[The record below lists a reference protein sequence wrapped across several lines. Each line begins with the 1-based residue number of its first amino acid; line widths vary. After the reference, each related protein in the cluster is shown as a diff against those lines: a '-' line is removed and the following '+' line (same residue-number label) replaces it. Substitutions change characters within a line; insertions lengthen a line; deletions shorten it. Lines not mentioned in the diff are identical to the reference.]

1 MFLKET
7 LQKCLNFVTSDLMKV
22 SLMPTVKCHQ
32 KRIICQTHSQ
42 VNQKDPSCYEVTCRS
57 VKSNTHTHKKD
68 QTNKREGEKEGCRRR
83 LYDTLI

>member
-32 KRIICQTHSQ
+32 KRIICQTHSR
-42 VNQKDPSCYEVTCRS
+42 VNQKDLSCYEVTCRS
-57 VKSNTHTHKKD
+57 VKSNTHTHTHKTKLTKEKAKKKAVD
-68 QTNKREGEKEGCRRR
+68 EDCMI
-83 LYDTLI
+83 L

>member
-32 KRIICQTHSQ
+32 KRIVFQTHSQ
-42 VNQKDPSCYEVTCRS
+42 VTKKIQA
-57 VKSNTHTHKKD
+57 VKK
-68 QTNKREGEKEGCRRR
+68 
-83 LYDTLI
+83 